1 MRSLDMGWN
10 PAPEAAGPG
19 SDVTRP
25 TNNGVPFMLPHDQA
39 RHSLDFR
46 SVYWFGETFTLTPKQ
61 AAVVELLW
69 RSYEAGTPAL
79 GQHAVLA
86 EIESDLGRLDHLFQR
101 PVGARRAWKAMIERG
116 PSRGTVQ
123 LRVPRSEARKPSSAP
138 TGLPTPGE

>member
-1 MRSLDMGWN
+1 MKFRDTGGDSL
-10 PAPEAAGPG
+10 PLAAGPG
-19 SDVTRP
+19 GELPPSRP
-25 TNNGVPFMLPHDQA
+25 QRGPFTLPPDQA

-61 AAVVELLW
+61 AAAVELLW

-101 PVGARRAWKAMIERG
+101 PAGARRAWKAMIERG

-123 LRVPRSEARKPSSAP
+123 LRVPRPEARKPPSAP
-138 TGLPTPGE
+138 TGPPTSDD